1 MPDENKLQL
10 NPQIATAEV
19 GRRNLRK
26 IDIYPLAVGDQLSMT
41 SVINEAIIAFADVV
55 TDFELAGSVI
65 QVLTDN
71 IPLILDF
78 VIDKETE
85 KTEDLLKDITNDQ
98 AIEIAEIVYEQNY
111 KSLFAKVKGLFEK
124 VRAQMEEL
132 PSKRPSQPSVSTT
145 DIDLEISTEE
155 DSKTEASQ

>member
-41 SVINEAIIAFADVV
+41 SIINEAITSFAD
-55 TDFELAGSVI
+55 TIEDIEMAGVAI
-65 QVLTDN
+65 QLLTDN

-145 DIDLEISTEE
+145 DIDSEISTEE
-155 DSKTEASQ
+155 DLKTEASQ